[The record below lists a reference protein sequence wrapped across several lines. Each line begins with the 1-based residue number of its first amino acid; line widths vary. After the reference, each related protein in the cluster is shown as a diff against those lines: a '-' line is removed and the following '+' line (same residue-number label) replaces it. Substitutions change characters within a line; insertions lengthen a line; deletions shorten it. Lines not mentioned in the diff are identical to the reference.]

1 MDAKRGLDGVSR
13 VLKIRVIAPLCAPLL
28 LVAACASAP
37 VSTSSAKRPAAEVAV
52 ERGRDLAELRCGG
65 CHGLGLYGESPR
77 SPSTPFRDMRRGMTA
92 LSFQQR
98 METIAEG
105 RHYDMPKLGL
115 TAGEANDIAAYI
127 ESLELP

>member
-1 MDAKRGLDGVSR
+1 MARLGLRSVGLLSV
-13 VLKIRVIAPLCAPLL
+13 PLL
-28 LVAACASAP
+28 LVAACASTYAP
-37 VSTSSAKRPAAEVAV
+37 ASPAADVAA

-98 METIAEG
+98 MQDIGEG
-105 RHYDMPKLGL
+105 RHYDMPRIGL
-115 TAGEANDIAAYI
+115 TASEADDIAAYI
-127 ESLELP
+127 ESLERP

>member
-13 VLKIRVIAPLCAPLL
+13 VLKIRVIAPLLV
-28 LVAACASAP
+28 VAACASAP

-115 TAGEANDIAAYI
+115 TAGEADDIAAYI